1 MRPTLAFAALLTSLV
16 AIGPLSVDVYLP
28 ALPTIARLF
37 STDIANVQL
46 TLSVYMV
53 GFGVGQLVIGPL
65 SDCYGR
71 RPVLLVSMAVY
82 VLTSAMCALAPT
94 IESLIG
100 ARFFQALAACASPVL
115 GRAIVR
121 DLYGPR
127 DAARMLSYIGGA
139 MALAPLLGPLLG
151 GWMTVAFGW
160 RSNFIFLVLF
170 AAVQSVFVWRMLM
183 ETNLH
188 RDPEAMRPTRI
199 AANYRALLGDPLYRG
214 AVLTNGFVYSALF
227 AFISG
232 APFVYIGLFGLSP
245 QGMGLAFG
253 ANVMGYLAGTMISGR
268 LSHRIGAYRLLRY
281 SVMFGCATGS
291 VFLLLSLAGAHHPL
305 AVMVPMLFVTCAVGL
320 AFPNATAIGLA
331 AYPRMTGSAAALM
344 GFVQMGLS
352 ALAGIAVGHGLQSS
366 ATPMAAVI
374 AAVMWAGL
382 AAWWWW
388 VRPHEGSA
396 GAA

>member
-1 MRPTLAFAALLTSLV
+1 MRPTFAFAVLLTSLV

-28 ALPTIARLF
+28 ALPTIADVF

-53 GFGVGQLVIGPL
+53 GFGFGQLVIGPL

-71 RPVLLVSMAVY
+71 RPVLVVSMVAY
-82 VLTSAMCALAPT
+82 VLTSAMCALAPS
-94 IESLIG
+94 IEGLIG

-170 AAVQSVFVWRMLM
+170 AAVQSIFVWRMLM

-188 RDPEAMRPTRI
+188 RDPEAIRPTRI
-199 AANYRALLGDPLYRG
+199 AANYRSLLGDPLYRG
-214 AVLTNGFVYSALF
+214 AVLTNAFAYSALF

-232 APFVYIGLFGLSP
+232 APFVYIGLFGMSP

-253 ANVMGYLAGTMISGR
+253 GNVLGYLAGTMISGR

-291 VFLLLSLAGAHHPL
+291 VFLLLSLSGVHHPL

-320 AFPNATAIGLA
+320 SFPNATAIGLA

-344 GFVQMGLS
+344 GFVQMGFS

-374 AAVMWAGL
+374 AGVMWASL

-388 VRPHEGSA
+388 VRPHEGRA